1 MSLINHDIARGPI
14 YLPLFFFF
22 YVFALLRYVICLK
35 GFAESVGKF
44 LVLIRVKVRQRSSL
58 HAVAHVYC

>member
-14 YLPLFFFF
+14 YLPLFFF
-22 YVFALLRYVICLK
+22 YLFAPLRYVICLK